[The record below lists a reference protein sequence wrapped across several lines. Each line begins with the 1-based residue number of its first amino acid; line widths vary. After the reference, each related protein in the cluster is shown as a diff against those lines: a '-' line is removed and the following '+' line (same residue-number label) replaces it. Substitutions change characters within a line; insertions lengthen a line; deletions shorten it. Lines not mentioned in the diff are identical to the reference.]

1 MQNPFPQ
8 PPHWVIGLLASTALT
23 LTLLFL
29 HPRSLWAQGWDGA
42 ASHYP
47 TQWPDGEPEVWVV
60 NSFDGLPE
68 PSGTYSLYRF
78 GTTVL
83 GRVHTVSGG
92 DTPVVHHRVP
102 EFPTVLFT
110 LPEEL
115 RPSASLAWQG
125 QAWLLHADGTIQ
137 WVPTTD
143 PMHPDRQL
151 RRPVVCQFVLHI
163 HPDGTAHYADRNPCA
178 GQYVLYLL
186 FVAWPTVPGDRAVL
200 ESLYRSSAG
209 PSWIHRDNWLS
220 SNIPLHRWWGVTTNE
235 QGRVT
240 RLRLADN
247 QLVGRLEPMLGL
259 LDALQE
265 LDLGGNEGLRYGTS
279 FPLTLGA
286 LHHLEHLDLS
296 GLHVGGD
303 LPDTLAQ
310 LHELRYLNLDGNRMD
325 IAWSL
330 LEAFPRLEYLNLSG
344 NSLEAPGGPAVLGQ
358 LSQLRHLQLDETC
371 WNGSIPAVLG
381 QLAQLQILHIHSPYC
396 LSGPI
401 PPALGQL
408 TSLRELRLAGKW
420 LFGAI
425 PPQLG
430 QLHQLRLLA
439 LTKSQLAG
447 SIPPEL
453 GQLTELQSLD
463 LSDNALRGPI
473 PPELGRLT
481 ELQSLDLSGNALR
494 GPIPPELGQL
504 TELQSLD
511 LSGNVLRGPIPPE
524 LGRLPRLKRLDLS
537 HNQLTGSVPTNLG
550 NVTYLYAY
558 NNLLTDCV
566 RIVPWDWGTWI
577 RSSNSI
583 LFPEGL
589 SPCPD

>member
-1 MQNPFPQ
+1 MQNPCLQ
-8 PPHWVIGLLASTALT
+8 RPHWVIGLLASTALT

-29 HPRSLWAQGWDGA
+29 NPRPLWAQDWYEA
-42 ASHYP
+42 VSHYP
-47 TQWPDGEPEVWVV
+47 TQWPEGEPEVRVDKG
-60 NSFDGLPE
+60 FDGPPE
-68 PSGTYSLYRF
+68 QSGTYSLYRF

-83 GRVHTVSGG
+83 GRVHTVGGG
-92 DTPVVHHRVP
+92 DTPVVPHRVP

-110 LPEEL
+110 LPEAL

-125 QAWLLHADGTIQ
+125 HAWLLHADGTIQ
-137 WVPTTD
+137 WVSYRD
-143 PMHPDRQL
+143 PVHPDRQL
-151 RRPVVCQFVLHI
+151 RRPVVCRFVLQI
-163 HPDGTAHYADRNPCA
+163 HPDGTVRYADRNPCA
-178 GQYVLYLL
+178 GQYVLYVL

-200 ESLYRSSAG
+200 EALYRSTAG
-209 PSWIHRDNWLS
+209 PRWLHS
-220 SNIPLHRWWGVTTNE
+220 DYWLRSDIPLHRWWGVTTNA

-247 QLVGRLEPMLGL
+247 GLHGLLEPLLGL

-265 LDLGGNEGLRYGTS
+265 LDLGGNSLHYGR
-279 FPLTLGA
+279 FPPNLGA
-286 LHHLEHLDLS
+286 LRHLEHLDLS
-296 GLHVGGD
+296 GLHAGGD

-310 LHELRYLNLDGNRMD
+310 LRELRYLNLEGLRVD
-325 IAWSL
+325 ITWSL

-344 NSLEAPGGPAVLGQ
+344 NILEGPGGPAVLGQ
-358 LSQLRHLQLDETC
+358 LSQLRHLQLNNTC
-371 WNGSIPAVLG
+371 WHESIPAALG
-381 QLAQLQILHIHSPYC
+381 QLAQLQILHIHSPHC

-439 LTKSQLAG
+439 LTEGQLA
-447 SIPPEL
+447 
-453 GQLTELQSLD
+453 
-463 LSDNALRGPI
+463 GPI

-494 GPIPPELGQL
+494 GPIPSELGRL

-511 LSGNVLRGPIPPE
+511 LSGNALRGPIPSE
-524 LGRLPRLKRLDLS
+524 LGRLPRLESLILAD
-537 HNQLTGSVPTNLG
+537 NQLTGSVPTNLG
-550 NVTYLYAY
+550 NVTFLILR

-566 RIVPWDWGTWI
+566 RVVLREDQGIWL

-583 LFPEGL
+583 PFPEGL